1 MEVTENYE
9 RVLHQLEIESRRS
22 YTKIGRRIE
31 VSKQSVSYAVKSM
44 EEDDII
50 KSFYP
55 LVDYSKLGFNAFLV
69 LFRLENYSESSQKDV
84 KEEIKA
90 NPMNSWVD
98 TVSGGWDIAAYFV
111 APNNSKFNKKFK
123 IMLSDLPS
131 EIKDYEVMSSVVIHE
146 MGRKYL
152 RDYSLEDEIEDK
164 VIGGDRKR
172 VEIDDTMH
180 NILFQLNDDPKKPSV
195 EIAQECDVTAK
206 TVANRISDLREKK
219 LVRAVRP
226 VISLKETS
234 ISSKLLFLKLDPQ
247 ESRNEDDL
255 KDYCDKHSNVVQ
267 LIKLLGDHDMMLRI
281 EADERRL
288 ENIVNSIREQFGD
301 MIRDHSSF
309 EVMER
314 SDKAYLPDNYL
325 DIYDKI

>member
-22 YTKIGRRIE
+22 YTEIGRRID
-31 VSKQSVSYAVKSM
+31 VSKQSVSYAVKTM
-44 EEDDII
+44 KEENTI

-55 LVDYSKLGFNAFLV
+55 LIDYSKLGFNAFIV
-69 LFRLENYSESSQKDV
+69 LLRLENYSEPIQRQV
-84 KEEIKA
+84 REEIEE
-90 NPMNSWVD
+90 NPMSSWLD

-123 IMLSDLPS
+123 VMLSNLS
-131 EIKDYEVMSSVVIHE
+131 GEVKDYEIMSSVVIHE

-152 RDYSLEDEIEDK
+152 RDYSLEDEIGDK

-172 VEIDDTMH
+172 VEIDETMH
-180 NILFQLNDDPKKPSV
+180 KILYQLNKDPKKPSV

-206 TVANRISDLREKK
+206 TVANRISELREKK
-219 LVRAVRP
+219 LIRAIRP
-226 VISLKETS
+226 VLGLEDTS
-234 ISSKLLFLKLDPQ
+234 INSKLVFLKLDPHQ
-247 ESRNEDDL
+247 SHNEDEL

-267 LIKLLGDHDMMLRI
+267 LIKLLGDYDMMLRV

-288 ENIVNSIREQFGD
+288 ENIVNSIRENFGD
-301 MIRDHSSF
+301 MISDYSSF

-314 SDKAYLPDNYL
+314 SDKSYLPDNYL